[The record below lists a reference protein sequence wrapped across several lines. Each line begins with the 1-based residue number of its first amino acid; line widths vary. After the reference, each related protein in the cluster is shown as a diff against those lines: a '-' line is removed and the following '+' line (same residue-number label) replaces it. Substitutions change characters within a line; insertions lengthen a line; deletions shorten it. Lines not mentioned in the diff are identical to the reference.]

1 MRDVEYEFNVFD
13 SVVLNEELKT
23 KFTKLFLYK
32 YVSQQVGGSS
42 SPEYRFKMNFER
54 IFLEN
59 IDRMNGRLRV
69 QLVSLKEI
77 EDTLLDNYNLKTVY
91 EENLKNTEQ
100 IDTLTSDKNN
110 YEANKNTTDT
120 EEQTKDTTK
129 NRETDNT
136 SRNFNRNI
144 YQETPSGQL
153 NLTAQDGVGLIET
166 ATTITEDL
174 ENQTSNE
181 SRLDTD
187 NENENRNRSIIEGDS
202 FDQTKSGTRDVDKNQ
217 DQQKDSIRHITG
229 YQNLGSKPKLLN
241 EYQSMY
247 QNVLQEFVNCFDKL
261 FRYVY

>member
-13 SVVLNEELKT
+13 SVLLNEELKT
-23 KFTKLFLYK
+23 KFNKIFLYK
-32 YVSQQVGGSS
+32 YLSQQVGGAS

-77 EDTLLDNYNLKTVY
+77 EGTLLDNYNLKTVY
-91 EENLKNTEQ
+91 EENLTNTEQ
-100 IDTLTSDKNN
+100 TDTITSDKNI

-136 SRNFNRNI
+136 NRNFNRNI

-153 NLTAQDGVGLIET
+153 NLTAQDGKGLIET

-181 SRLDTD
+181 TRLDKD
-187 NENENRNRSIIEGDS
+187 KENENRNRSIIEGDS
-202 FDQTKSGTRDVDKNQ
+202 FDQTKSGSRDVDKNQ